1 MSESTSPRHHA
12 VIAGTGRAGTTFLV
26 QFLAACGV
34 DTGESTVVDDRA
46 HAGLEI
52 PLNHPEAPY
61 LTKDPWLYTYCD
73 DLDLDSIAVDV
84 VILPMRDLTD
94 AANSRLIQEKAHVL
108 ENMPEHFARATSYGH
123 VIGGSIY
130 SLETTDLERLLAVG
144 FYRVLQWAVRHELTI
159 CLVDFPRLV
168 EDGDY
173 LIDALWPWLQTYCS
187 KEEARAALAATAQPQ
202 LVTTMKRANFTPT
215 EADFAAMQR
224 VLRDAERTISLLQD
238 NVQFQLE
245 EQARLRQTKSWKVT
259 APIRWL
265 RRHSS

>member
-1 MSESTSPRHHA
+1 MSEASSPRHHA

-34 DTGESTVVDDRA
+34 DTGEQTVVDDRA
-46 HAGLEI
+46 NAGLEI

-61 LTKDPWLYTYCD
+61 LIKDPWLYTYCE
-73 DLDLDSIAVDV
+73 DLDLSALAVDV

-94 AANSRLIQEKAHVL
+94 AATSRLIQEKAHVL
-108 ENMPEHFARATSYGH
+108 ENMPEHFARAGSYGQ
-123 VIGGSIY
+123 VVGGSIY

-168 EDGDY
+168 NDGDY
-173 LIDALWPWLQTYCS
+173 LIDAVWPWLQAYCT
-187 KEEARAALAATAQPQ
+187 KDEARAAFAATARPQ
-202 LVTTMKRANFTPT
+202 LVTELKKANFTPT

-224 VLRDAERTISLLQD
+224 VLRDAEKTIALLQD

-245 EQARLRQTKSWKVT
+245 EQGRLRQTVSWRLT

-265 RRHSS
+265 RRRSS